1 VRLVHVRLLPQRFDE
16 TLRFYRDTLRLPVA
30 WYEDG
35 GPYVSFDAGPGIRLA
50 LYRRDAMA
58 AAVGAEELPADPGGQ
73 DRAALIF
80 EVDSVDAS
88 FELLRDRGVPFATE
102 PHDRPDWGIRVAHL
116 RDPDGALIELSQR
129 LTAT

>member
-16 TLRFYRDTLRLPVA
+16 TLRFYRDTLRL
-30 WYEDG
+30 
-35 GPYVSFDAGPGIRLA
+35 PYVSFDAGPGIRLA